1 MSNRDEMLSTIR
13 NILKTQ
19 RRGHP
24 ETPGRSLPPALE
36 NVMPLIPH
44 EELAERFESE
54 LRSLDC
60 KAYRASTSPALE
72 EILRSILGQKQARSV
87 VLSRN
92 PILSQ
97 LQVAKTMESW
107 GMHVA
112 LWPADGSSQPEAA
125 SFREACFDADVGI
138 TGADFAL
145 AETGSLVLTSLTEG
159 SQLSSL
165 APPVHIALYRRS
177 QIRGSLDEVLQNL
190 PVSTDPG
197 RASPARSVVF
207 VTGPS
212 RTADIEQI
220 LVRGVHGPREVHAIL
235 VEESCLGQ

>member
-1 MSNRDEMLSTIR
+1 VSNRDEMLASIR

-19 RRGHP
+19 DKYDSEAASSR
-24 ETPGRSLPPALE
+24 LPPALE
-36 NVMPLIPH
+36 NVMPVIPA
-44 EELAERFESE
+44 EKLADQFELE
-54 LRSLDC
+54 LKNLGC
-60 KAYRASTSPALE
+60 NAYRASTLSELE
-72 EILRSILGQKQARSV
+72 DILRSILDPIQARSV

-92 PILSQ
+92 PILNQ
-97 LQVAKTMESW
+97 LQIAKMLEGW
-107 GMHVA
+107 GKRVA
-112 LWPADGSSQPEAA
+112 LWPAAAAEQPKTP
-125 SFREACFDADVGI
+125 SFRDECFAAEVGI

-159 SQLSSL
+159 SQLASL

-190 PVSTDPG
+190 PGSSGPERPG
-197 RASPARSVVF
+197 PTRSIVF

-220 LVRGVHGPREVHAIL
+220 LVRGVHGPRDVHAIL
-235 VEESCLGQ
+235 VEETCLAE